1 MSELQIFAGVSGD
14 IRTIQ
19 IDDDPWFLGR
29 DICNYFGDSNPHRS
43 LSRIDDEDKQYLP
56 IKDLM
61 GRDQEAIFVN
71 ESGLYSLLFQM
82 QPQKAN
88 NGGVSDAYPI
98 EVQERI
104 EKIKQFKHWVTHEVI
119 PQIRKTGGYN
129 MPGSYAEALERLLV
143 EVKEKERL
151 INENET
157 FKAER
162 DILLPKAEFFD
173 AVTDSKQAIAI
184 GDVAKVLDMGV
195 GRNKLFE
202 ILRDSKVLM
211 PDNTPYQKYVDAGYF
226 RVVEQ
231 KYQKNGDTYINL
243 KTLVFQKGIDFIRRK
258 LEKEVAND

>member
-1 MSELQIFAGVSGD
+1 MNELQIFSNEEFGQV
-14 IRTIQ
+14 RTVQ
-19 IDDDPWFLGR
+19 INGEPWFVAADITNRLG
-29 DICNYFGDSNPHRS
+29 YSNGRKAV
-43 LSRIDDEDKQYLP
+43 IDHVDEEDKDVTKCDTPGGVQ
-56 IKDLM
+56 DLT
-61 GRDQEAIFVN
+61 IIN
-71 ESGLYSLLFQM
+71 ESGLYSLVLSS
-82 QPQKAN
+82 KLESA
-88 NGGVSDAYPI
+88 
-98 EVQERI
+98 
-104 EKIKQFKHWVTHEVI
+104 KKFKRWITSVVI
-119 PQIRKTGGYN
+119 PTIRKTGGYKI
-129 MPGSYAEALERLLV
+129 PQTYAEALENLLL
-143 EVKEKERL
+143 EVKENERL
-151 INENET
+151 TNENET

-162 DILLPKAEFFD
+162 EILLPKAEFFD

-258 LEKEVAND
+258 LEKEASND